1 MIDINQVEDY
11 LRKRNP
17 GAVIISGYD
26 NAIIGVT
33 STENGEVL
41 VYDYE
46 SMLAICEARGMT
58 REAVMNDVLLAKQ
71 PTKSFVL
78 PEDVAAMAVFLC
90 SDAARNIT
98 GANYSIDGGWTAE

>member
-1 MIDINQVEDY
+1 VIDINQVEDY

-58 REAVMNDVLLAKQ
+58 REAAEDFGEEAI
-71 PTKSFVL
+71 L
-78 PEDVAAMAVFLC
+78 PFNEGHGTPVILRRLEGSHD
-90 SDAARNIT
+90 
-98 GANYSIDGGWTAE
+98 